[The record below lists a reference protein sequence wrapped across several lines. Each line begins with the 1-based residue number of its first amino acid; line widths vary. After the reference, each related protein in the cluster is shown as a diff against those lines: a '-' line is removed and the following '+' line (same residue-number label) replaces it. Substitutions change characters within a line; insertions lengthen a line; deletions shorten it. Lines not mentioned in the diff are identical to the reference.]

1 MAIGATRLE
10 ITVHVLTRQALP
22 GLVTALLL
30 AFGRALAMLHPF
42 YLLLGSLIEFR
53 LLYFSQLLL
62 YPWRSFFS
70 LVRRFLKFSVEGMH
84 LH

>member
-1 MAIGATRLE
+1 
-10 ITVHVLTRQALP
+10 
-22 GLVTALLL
+22 
-30 AFGRALAMLHPF
+30 
-42 YLLLGSLIEFR
+42 
-53 LLYFSQLLL
+53 LLL